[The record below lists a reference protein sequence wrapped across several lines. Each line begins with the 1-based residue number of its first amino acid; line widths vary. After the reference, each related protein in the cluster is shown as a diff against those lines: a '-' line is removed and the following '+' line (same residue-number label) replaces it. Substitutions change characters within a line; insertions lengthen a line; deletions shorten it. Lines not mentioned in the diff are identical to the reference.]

1 MYVIIASMKIK
12 EGHKEAFIEA
22 LLKDAQASVR
32 DEVDCFRFDVIQD
45 AGDSNLVWLYEVY
58 KDEAAF
64 QTHLKSPHLLKLLD
78 TIKDWRQEGLQG
90 AARGSS
96 NIWPPDSQWK

>member
-22 LLKDAQASVR
+22 LLEDAKASVR

-64 QTHLKSPHLLKLLD
+64 QTHLKSPHLIKLLD
-78 TIKDWRQEGLQG
+78 TIGDWREEGPKG
-90 AARGSS
+90 ATRGST
-96 NIWPPDSQWK
+96 NIWPPDSQW

>member
-22 LLKDAQASVR
+22 LLEDAKASVR

-45 AGDSNLVWLYEVY
+45 AGDANLVWLYEVY

-64 QTHLKSPHLLKLLD
+64 QTHLKSPHLIKLLD
-78 TIKDWRQEGLQG
+78 TIGDWREEGLKG
-90 AARGSS
+90 ATRGST
-96 NIWPPDSQWK
+96 NIWPPDSQW

>member
-1 MYVIIASMKIK
+1 MYVIIASMKME
-12 EGHKEAFIEA
+12 EGHKEEFVAA
-22 LLKDAQASVR
+22 LLEDAQASVR

-45 AGDSNLVWLYEVY
+45 ASDSDLVWLYEVY

-78 TIKDWRQEGLQG
+78 TTKDWREQGPQG
-90 AARGSS
+90 AARGSK
-96 NIWPPDSQWK
+96 NLYPADAEWR

>member
-12 EGHKEAFIEA
+12 DGHKEAFIEA
-22 LLKDAQASVR
+22 LLEDAKASVR

-45 AGDSNLVWLYEVY
+45 AGDANLVWLYEVY

-64 QTHLKSPHLLKLLD
+64 QTHLKSPHLIKLLD
-78 TIKDWRQEGLQG
+78 TIGDCREEGPKG
-90 AARGSS
+90 ATRGST
-96 NIWPPDSQWK
+96 NIWPPDSQW

>member
-22 LLKDAQASVR
+22 LLEDAKASVQ
-32 DEVDCFRFDVIQD
+32 DEVDCFRFDIIQD

-64 QTHLKSPHLLKLLD
+64 QTHLKSPHLIKLLD
-78 TIKDWRQEGLQG
+78 TIGGWREEGPEG
-90 AARGSS
+90 ATRGST
-96 NIWPPDSQWK
+96 NIWPPDSQW